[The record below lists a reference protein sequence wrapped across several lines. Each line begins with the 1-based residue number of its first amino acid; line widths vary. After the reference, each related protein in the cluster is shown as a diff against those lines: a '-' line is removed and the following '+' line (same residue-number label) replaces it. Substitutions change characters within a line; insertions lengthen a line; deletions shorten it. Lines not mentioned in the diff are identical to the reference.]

1 VTRHDPR
8 DSKWPVAVREQRG
21 ATRTADR
28 PISTEPTTPGGL
40 AADLIGRA
48 VAGLRRRIGLVTVT
62 FGLVL
67 APVVAYSM
75 LAVPSYAARGTIQAS
90 SNDSAMSP
98 LLELAG
104 AGGASEIETEVEII
118 KQRPVLLAVLKSLR
132 LDVDDPNEHKLV
144 TTDLAVASGQASPIR
159 SELRRVRDSLS
170 SLEIAAHQVLPVP
183 MSLRSTADGIEVTLG
198 DPDAPRVHTV
208 AIGETLEDDVVTL
221 AFAEAPTADGEV
233 VELELVPDGMLV
245 EDALARLGVAA
256 IGNARKTTNLV
267 EVTFTHPDREIAQ
280 AVVQGLMQGYL
291 DQSLQWQRLSASSAS
306 EFIAEQLELAIER
319 LQHEENALR
328 DFAESER
335 AVQLDTQAETTIEN
349 AAALE
354 AERLQIELQERAIGS
369 VIGGIKRNGKHASAN
384 LTGNFFDD
392 PILAASIGSLTENET
407 KLAMSEATLT
417 PDHHEVKV
425 LRHQVELQR
434 GEVSRL
440 MKSARKTLSARR
452 SQLEQEIDTAMGSLA
467 SYPAK
472 ELQLAR
478 HMRDVE
484 VNQRMY
490 AFLLEKHQES
500 EILEASTTTNKR
512 IVEDAALP
520 HKKSSPQRA
529 KLVVGGGALGL
540 MIAFAA
546 AYLAHLLQRRLHT
559 VKEVSAV
566 IGYPTYGTVP
576 AVDGQVG
583 GDRLKPKTVWGNAH
597 GPAAEAFRALAAS
610 ICLVPAIDGRGRI
623 IQVTS
628 SQPGEGKSTVIANL
642 AVALGR
648 AGNRVLLI
656 DLDLRRPV
664 QHRTLGVW
672 RAPGYADLFAQG
684 GGPEQLDTMI
694 QAIDGENVKVL
705 AAGSKLPDTLAAVM
719 ASNLEDM
726 LQYLATRFDYVL
738 VDSPPAFVADTSM
751 VARHVDLL
759 LMVARPGVAERG
771 GTRSA
776 VDLLDRVDVAKGL
789 VLNGVARQHTDYA
802 YGSGYYS
809 YGRRYDDPTDSVDPS
824 DGSKPSD
831 SNPELRH
838 AG

>member
-1 VTRHDPR
+1 
-8 DSKWPVAVREQRG
+8 
-21 ATRTADR
+21 
-28 PISTEPTTPGGL
+28 
-40 AADLIGRA
+40 
-48 VAGLRRRIGLVTVT
+48 
-62 FGLVL
+62 
-67 APVVAYSM
+67 M
-75 LAVPSYAARGTIQAS
+75 
-90 SNDSAMSP
+90 
-98 LLELAG
+98 
-104 AGGASEIETEVEII
+104 
-118 KQRPVLLAVLKSLR
+118 
-132 LDVDDPNEHKLV
+132 
-144 TTDLAVASGQASPIR
+144 
-159 SELRRVRDSLS
+159 
-170 SLEIAAHQVLPVP
+170 
-183 MSLRSTADGIEVTLG
+183 
-198 DPDAPRVHTV
+198 
-208 AIGETLEDDVVTL
+208 
-221 AFAEAPTADGEV
+221 
-233 VELELVPDGMLV
+233 
-245 EDALARLGVAA
+245 ARLGVSA

-291 DQSLQWQRLSASSAS
+291 DQSLQWQKLSASNAS
-306 EFIAEQLELAIER
+306 EFISEQLDLAIDR
-319 LQHEENALR
+319 LENEENALR

-349 AAALE
+349 AAELE
-354 AERLQIELQERAIGS
+354 AERLRIELQERAIGS
-369 VIGGIKRNGKHASAN
+369 VLGGIKKNGKKAAAN

-392 PILAASIGSLTENET
+392 PILAASVGALTENET

-417 PDHHEVKV
+417 PDHHDVKV

-434 GEVSRL
+434 AEVGRL
-440 MKSARKTLSARR
+440 MKSAQKTLSARR
-452 SQLEQEIDTAMGSLA
+452 GQLEREIDTAMGSLA

-520 HKKSSPQRA
+520 HKKSSPQRG
-529 KLVVGGGALGL
+529 KLVVGGAALGL
-540 MIAFAA
+540 MISFAV

-559 VKEVSAV
+559 VKEVAAV

-583 GDRLKPKTVWGNAH
+583 GDRLKPKTVWGSTH

-610 ICLVPAIDGRGRI
+610 ICLVPASAGRGRI

-648 AGNRVLLI
+648 AGNSVLLI

-672 RAPGYADLFAQG
+672 RSPGYADLFAKA
-684 GGPEQLDTMI
+684 GGPEELDGMLQTI
-694 QAIDGENVKVL
+694 EGESVKVL

-759 LMVARPGVAERG
+759 LMVSRPGVAERG
-771 GTRSA
+771 GTKSA
-776 VDLLDRVDVAKGL
+776 VDLLDRVDVTKGL

-809 YGRRYDDPTDSVDPS
+809 YGRRYDEAGDSQDDTKVEAESDAPKPTDSNS
-824 DGSKPSD
+824 D
-831 SNPELRH
+831 LRR